1 MGQNQGPANSAIP
14 MAAWVQKPMLI
25 FFLFL
30 TTILAQSNAPAA
42 PAIEGRWRNP
52 SESVII
58 TITPCGQSLCG
69 RVDWASEKAKADARK
84 AGTDPLMG
92 AELLSGIVPTTE
104 GRWSGRLFVPDL
116 RKTSKAELRLIGLD
130 QLKVTGCA
138 VGRLIC
144 KSQIW
149 TRAAE

>member
-1 MGQNQGPANSAIP
+1 MLLPVLISAIALAQAAGPA
-14 MAAWVQKPMLI
+14 
-25 FFLFL
+25 
-30 TTILAQSNAPAA
+30 AA
-42 PAIEGRWRNP
+42 PIEGRWRNP
-52 SESVII
+52 IDSVII
-58 TITPCGQSLCG
+58 IIIPCGQSLCG

-92 AELLSGIVPTTE
+92 AELLSGIVPKTK
-104 GRWSGRLFVPDL
+104 GWWSGRLFVPDL

-130 QLKVTGCA
+130 RLKVTGCG

-149 TRAAE
+149 TRTTAE